1 MSRLSRLQSCVLAAA
16 LSVLPVTAWCGFTCK
31 PPGGTTIYRDDLPSE
46 CKDVEI
52 RELNPDGSLKRV
64 IPAPTTPEQKRRKEE
79 SDRKRDECAKQ
90 NQEQARKDRS
100 LLGTYP
106 TEDDLL
112 AARDHALANEK
123 TLIDQQNQ
131 KLKQLK
137 ADRKHLEDE
146 AEFYLKGQMPDELK
160 RNLDNNA
167 ALRDQAGRAIHR
179 ILAGME
185 RISEGFD
192 ANLKRYRELVAGT
205 AKPSFQCDP

>member
-1 MSRLSRLQSCVLAAA
+1 MASPVFGSIRGQREVL
-16 LSVLPVTAWCGFTCK
+16 
-31 PPGGTTIYRDDLPSE
+31 D
-46 CKDVEI
+46 
-52 RELNPDGSLKRV
+52 
-64 IPAPTTPEQKRRKEE
+64 APMTPEQKRRKEE

-137 ADRKHLEDE
+137 ADRK
-146 AEFYLKGQMPDELK
+146 QI
-160 RNLDNNA
+160 
-167 ALRDQAGRAIHR
+167 GRASCR
-179 ILAGME
+179 E
-185 RISEGFD
+185 RGEIWADDGGRQ
-192 ANLKRYRELVAGT
+192 K
-205 AKPSFQCDP
+205 K